1 VALATDVGVPE
12 SKPVDVLKVSPA
24 GAAGDMEYEAT
35 VPPPEGSIVYPV
47 ITLFTVFVSATDEI
61 VNAGAA
67 SGGAAAGAA
76 SAGAAA
82 GAAGATGT
90 AVVLI
95 SGVIRDRGE
104 VPSIFTAAI

>member
-1 VALATDVGVPE
+1 VPSE
-12 SKPVDVLKVSPA
+12 VLKVRPA
-24 GAAGDMEYEAT
+24 GAAGEMEYEAT

-47 ITLFTVFVSATDEI
+47 IALLTGLDSESDEI

-67 SGGAAAGAA
+67 S
-76 SAGAAA
+76 AGAAA
-82 GAAGATGT
+82 DAGAATGT

-104 VPSIFTAAI
+104 VPSMFTAAI

>member
-12 SKPVDVLKVSPA
+12 SNPVEVLKVSPA
-24 GAAGDMEYEAT
+24 GAAGEMEYEAIA
-35 VPPPEGSIVYPV
+35 PPVDVIVYPV
-47 ITLFTVFVSATDEI
+47 IALLTGLDSEAEEI
-61 VNAGAA
+61 VN
-67 SGGAAAGAA
+67 AGAA

-104 VPSIFTAAI
+104 VPSMFTAAI